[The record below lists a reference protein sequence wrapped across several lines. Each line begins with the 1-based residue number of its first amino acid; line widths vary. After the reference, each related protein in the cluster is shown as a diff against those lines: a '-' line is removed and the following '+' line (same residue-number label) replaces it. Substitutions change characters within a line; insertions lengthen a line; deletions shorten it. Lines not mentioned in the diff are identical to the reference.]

1 MYLLDTNICS
11 LVIQENPIIIAH
23 IKAVEEVNTAIS
35 IITVGELYYMVEKS
49 KYKEANLTL
58 VNQFLDDIRVY
69 YIDDKTS
76 KIYGQIKAYLIN
88 KYAPKEKNKR
98 KKTKI
103 TELGFDENDLW
114 ISAIAVNNNLT
125 MVSNDTDFDR
135 IKTVA
140 NFNVEKWKIN

>member
-23 IKAVEEVNTAIS
+23 IKAVKEVNTAIS

-125 MVSNDTDFDR
+125 IVSNDTDFDR